1 MREAVRFIATRS
13 TGTEATLVARVAG
26 GLVSIARAVERA
38 LRGVKGAN
46 RPAETKSSALAACR
60 CVTEDISGAS
70 LQDRWSLCR

>member
-13 TGTEATLVARVAG
+13 TGNEATLVARVAG
-26 GLVSIARAVERA
+26 GLVSIARAIGRA
-38 LRGVKGAN
+38 LPGDKGAN
-46 RPAETKSSALAACR
+46 RAAKPKSSALAACR